1 MWFRL
6 CRQNG
11 RFDGLD
17 FIYFII
23 PRESYECEVSLQEVP
38 LVNYGLFLK
47 AQIYRVRFLN
57 GGVSCIE
64 TLSYGDCHKRGLNAL
79 KPSVLY

>member
-17 FIYFII
+17 FI
-23 PRESYECEVSLQEVP
+23 YECEVSLQEVP

-57 GGVSCIE
+57 GRVSCTE
-64 TLSYGDCHKRGLNAL
+64 TLSYGDCHKRGLNVL

>member
-6 CRQNG
+6 CRQNE

-23 PRESYECEVSLQEVP
+23 IPRESYECEFP
-38 LVNYGLFLK
+38 LVNYGLFLN

-57 GGVSCIE
+57 GRVSCIE
-64 TLSYGDCHKRGLNAL
+64 TYGDCHKRGLNAL
-79 KPSVLY
+79 KPSVLYGSL